1 MRKGGDKIAVIVT
14 EAEEGRESNALF
26 WLGPLFDLVEF
37 GGVWV
42 DAVIRD
48 DAA

>member
-1 MRKGGDKIAVIVT
+1 MREGGDQVTVIVA
-14 EAEEGRESNALF
+14 EAEEGRESDVFF

-37 GGVWV
+37 GRFWV
-42 DAVIRD
+42 NAIIRD